1 MSSEVEICNMGL
13 GYVGV
18 AREIDALDEGSTE
31 SDQCQRYYT
40 QTRDAT
46 LRDFAWPFANK
57 VQALALVA
65 EDPNDDWSFAYRYP
79 TDCLK
84 ALRLV
89 TGDRVA
95 TAPPPFEI
103 GHDDAGKLI
112 YTDQAEAVLKFTR
125 RIEDPELFDPAF
137 VECLAWRM
145 GSKLAIPL
153 SRSEKE
159 RDYAFKRYQHELSVA
174 RALAAN
180 EGQLDSAPEAESI
193 RERG

>member
-1 MSSEVEICNMGL
+1 MSSEVEIYNMAL

-18 AREIDALDEGSTE
+18 AREIDAPDEGSTE
-31 SDQCQRYYT
+31 SDQCQRYYA

-46 LRDFAWPFANK
+46 LRDFPWPFANK
-57 VQALALVA
+57 VIALGLV
-65 EDPNDDWSFAYRYP
+65 EENPNDDWAYAYRYP
-79 TDCLK
+79 TDCLR

-89 TGDRVA
+89 TGSRVD
-95 TAPPPFEI
+95 TAPPPFEL

-112 YTDQAEAVLKFTR
+112 FTDQAEAVLKYTR

-137 VECLAWRM
+137 VEAFAWRL
-145 GSKLAIPL
+145 GSKVAIPL

-159 RDYAFKRYQHELSVA
+159 RDYAFKRYQFELNVA
-174 RALAAN
+174 RAHAAN
-180 EGQLDSAPEAESI
+180 EGQVDPAPEAESI